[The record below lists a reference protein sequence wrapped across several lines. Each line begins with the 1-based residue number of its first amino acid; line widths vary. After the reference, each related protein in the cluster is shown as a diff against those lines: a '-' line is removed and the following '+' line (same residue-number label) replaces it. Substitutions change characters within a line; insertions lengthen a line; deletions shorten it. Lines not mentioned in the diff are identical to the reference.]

1 MAVYHTPL
9 GATATAALD
18 AAFARLTDDAPGAP
32 ETLIVQERRFT
43 VPRAAHGVARAGFAE
58 LCGRAVGA
66 ADYLA
71 LAVHFHTLVLDDV
84 PVLAAAQRN
93 EARRFVTLVDA
104 LYEHRAKLICS
115 AAAPPDALHPEGQ
128 HAGEFRRTA
137 SRLVEMQ
144 SAEYLAL
151 PHLT

>member
-1 MAVYHTPL
+1 
-9 GATATAALD
+9 
-18 AAFARLTDDAPGAP
+18 
-32 ETLIVQERRFT
+32 
-43 VPRAAHGVARAGFAE
+43 
-58 LCGRAVGA
+58 
-66 ADYLA
+66 
-71 LAVHFHTLVLDDV
+71 VLDDV
-84 PVLAAAQRN
+84 PVLEAERRN

-115 AAAPPDALHPEGQ
+115 AAAPPDALHRAGE
-128 HAGEFRRTA
+128 HAAEFRRTA